1 MWMKGNRAAG
11 AQGSQNEYK
20 DNPVSGRGRNM
31 QYFVW
36 GLDGLDS
43 KAQRIAIMERHW
55 EFIDL

>member
-1 MWMKGNRAAG
+1 
-11 AQGSQNEYK
+11 
-20 DNPVSGRGRNM
+20 M

-43 KAQRIAIMERHW
+43 KTQRIAIMERHW

>member
-1 MWMKGNRAAG
+1 MWMKGSRAAG

-43 KAQRIAIMERHW
+43 KTQRIAIMERHW
-55 EFIDL
+55 